1 MLRLLLRPLLRLL
14 LRLFGL
20 LLLVSALA
28 LPLLQAPDRS
38 VESLVARWAPPP
50 SEFIDLNGQLVHYRD
65 VGPRDDPLPI
75 VLLHGGSSSL
85 HTWEAWAQALRG
97 QRRVI
102 SLDLPAFG
110 LTGPFTGPYAGQS
123 YSGAN
128 YARFVLD
135 VLDRLEVTRFV
146 VAGNSLGGEV
156 AWRIAAAVPQRVA
169 QLVLVAAAGYPVVAT
184 ASYPLVATASYP
196 LVATASHPLVAPASH
211 PLEANR
217 SAVAMPLG
225 WQIAR
230 LPVLGHALEY
240 FLPRPLVVQGLQA
253 VYGDP
258 AKITAR
264 LVERSHELT
273 LRAGNR
279 AALVQ
284 RAQAW
289 SPAEGVAQV
298 SGVVA
303 PTLVL
308 WGGRDQI
315 IPPALARRFAHDIP
329 GARVLLFDDLG
340 HVPQEEDPART
351 VAAVKA
357 FLGIGAALVSAAAE
371 PAASAASRPLLQAR

>member
-1 MLRLLLRPLLRLL
+1 LYSLL

-38 VESLVARWAPPP
+38 VDSLVARWAPPP

-65 VGPRDDPLPI
+65 VGPRDDPRPI
-75 VLLHGGSSSL
+75 VLLHGSSASL
-85 HTWEAWAQALRG
+85 HTWEGWSRALRG

-110 LTGPFTGPYAGQS
+110 LTGPFTGAYAGQA
-123 YSGAN
+123 YTGAN

-135 VLDRLEVTRFV
+135 VLDRLAVPQFV
-146 VAGNSLGGEV
+146 VAGKSLGGEV
-156 AWRIAAAVPQRVA
+156 AWRIAAAAPQRVA
-169 QLVLVAAAGYPVVAT
+169 QLVLVDAAGYPIE
-184 ASYPLVATASYP
+184 ASQ
-196 LVATASHPLVAPASH
+196 
-211 PLEANR
+211 
-217 SAVAMPLG
+217 MPLG

-230 LPVLGHALEY
+230 LPVLGHVAEY
-240 FLPRPLVVQGLQA
+240 LLPRALVVQGLQA

-258 AKITAR
+258 AKITAP
-264 LVERSHELT
+264 LVDRYYELT

-284 RAQAW
+284 RAQAG
-289 SPAEGVAQV
+289 SPAEGVARV

-308 WGGRDQI
+308 WGGRDRI
-315 IPPALARRFAHDIP
+315 IPPTLAQRFARDIP
-329 GARVLLFDDLG
+329 GAQVLLFDQLG

-357 FLGIGAALVSAAAE
+357 FLGIGAAVVSPAAAVSPV
-371 PAASAASRPLLQAR
+371 PAAAPAAAPSVPSVPSAQAR